1 MSYVLQEDFEDGG
14 NNGRNAAPAAGA
26 NARGGAGKSS
36 FSINT
41 DFDDD
46 DDRYGA
52 GNNNPDRTLPRL
64 RPPVS
69 AVPSSAY
76 GALQDMPSP
85 SGKLSDRIERL
96 RQRCKEALGE
106 RVFWEAYNF
115 LKQHEMVST
124 SKHFFYNDRRLFSS
138 PFFFRNLKDTTTV
151 AT

>member
-1 MSYVLQEDFEDGG
+1 MATG
-14 NNGRNAAPAAGA
+14 APPRKPA
-26 NARGGAGKSS
+26 S
-36 FSINT
+36 FSVQT

-46 DDRYGA
+46 RSA
-52 GNNNPDRTLPRL
+52 GSGNLGDRTLPRL
-64 RPPVS
+64 RPPES

-115 LKQHEMVST
+115 LKQHEMVMLT
-124 SKHFFYNDRRLFSS
+124 S
-138 PFFFRNLKDTTTV
+138 
-151 AT
+151 